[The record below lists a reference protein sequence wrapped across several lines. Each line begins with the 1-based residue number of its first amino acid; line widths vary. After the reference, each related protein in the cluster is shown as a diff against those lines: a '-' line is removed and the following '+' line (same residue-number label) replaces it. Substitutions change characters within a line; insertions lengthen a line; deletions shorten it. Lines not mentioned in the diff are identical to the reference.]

1 MKTRL
6 VEPKLVSRCHGVSF
20 CFHFLFAIDSV
31 YETGCFLYGI
41 RSGMT
46 QPSPINI
53 SAEDDSS
60 TFQNKKEGEGSDGGG
75 QLEFQ
80 QD

>member
-1 MKTRL
+1 
-6 VEPKLVSRCHGVSF
+6 
-20 CFHFLFAIDSV
+20 
-31 YETGCFLYGI
+31 
-41 RSGMT
+41 MT

-80 QD
+80 QDWQAIHLERSKMK